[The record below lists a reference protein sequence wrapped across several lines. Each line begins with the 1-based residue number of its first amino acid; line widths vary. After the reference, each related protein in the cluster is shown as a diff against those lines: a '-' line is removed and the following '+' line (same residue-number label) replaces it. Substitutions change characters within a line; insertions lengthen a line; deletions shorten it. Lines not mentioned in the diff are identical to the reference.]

1 MECKYC
7 GKQLPEEAKFC
18 LHCGQPVNSP
28 EETPENNAAKLR
40 RWIVIGIAL
49 VGVIILAA
57 VIGGIKNYN
66 QRNAAP
72 TPEPEQTIEVFEQQE
87 LPEQQEPV
95 LQEQPEEEFDPD
107 SVVIPDLG
115 EFFLKERFYERDHGD
130 GGHKYTMINIPDT
143 ALEGVVEEL
152 FDLLSDPQYQ
162 LELDWE
168 DSYYFEDEGTTS
180 YYYYF
185 TYTGSNPNIG
195 EVYISED
202 KDPYTFQLTIYDMW
216 AEDGIFDIG
225 VFFNENFEEVK
236 SGKHTQQDVG
246 EQIEYADDPQ
256 PQNEKV
262 KPDSVL
268 LPDLEAFLYW
278 SASTDKKYYDHG
290 YQKGWNGSHPLA
302 AYETVQQ
309 ELLDLLAE
317 ERYQLELR
325 EMVENPHYGIPVYD
339 FYYDYTGTSDSIVK
353 LMDKYEEHDFDV
365 CLSFFLTPEH
375 NFFKI
380 SFKYSRGF
388 QLEDP
393 GTRTTRNMDP
403 NSDGGVLVL
412 PPTASDDS
420 DWEHNSD
427 LYNHTPPASKL
438 KCLSCD
444 GDGDCNTCGGSGY
457 KRIGGAKAGC
467 TTCRGNGKCHTC
479 GGSGTR

>member
-1 MECKYC
+1 MYCRYC
-7 GKQLPEEAKFC
+7 GKELPEEAKFC
-18 LHCGQPVNSP
+18 FHCGQPVNSP
-28 EETPENNAAKLR
+28 EEKPENNAAKLR
-40 RWIVIGIAL
+40 KWIIGGIAL
-49 VGVIILAA
+49 VGVIILIA

-66 QRNAAP
+66 QRNAD
-72 TPEPEQTIEVFEQQE
+72 PEPEQGIEVFEQQE
-87 LPEQQEPV
+87 LLE
-95 LQEQPEEEFDPD
+95 LPEEEPVPEAV
-107 SVVIPDLG
+107 SESEP
-115 EFFLKERFYERDHGD
+115 E
-130 GGHKYTMINIPDT
+130 P
-143 ALEGVVEEL
+143 EEE
-152 FDLLSDPQYQ
+152 P
-162 LELDWE
+162 E
-168 DSYYFEDEGTTS
+168 
-180 YYYYF
+180 
-185 TYTGSNPNIG
+185 
-195 EVYISED
+195 
-202 KDPYTFQLTIYDMW
+202 
-216 AEDGIFDIG
+216 AEP
-225 VFFNENFEEVK
+225 EPEPEEVE
-236 SGKHTQQDVG
+236 V
-246 EQIEYADDPQ
+246 A
-256 PQNEKV
+256 
-262 KPDSVL
+262 PDSVL

-325 EMVENPHYGIPVYD
+325 EMVENPHYGTPVYD

-412 PPTASDDS
+412 PPAASDDS

-444 GDGDCNTCGGSGY
+444 GDGDCNTCGGDGY
-457 KRIGGAKAGC
+457 KNIGGAKAGC
-467 TTCRGNGKCHTC
+467 NTCRGNGKCRTC